1 MCYNIPDPTRLF
13 LADLVPASVEIS
25 LLMKAKLGKGLEH
38 ERSKLMHW
46 LEGSGKAS
54 TFAGWLFENFVHEV
68 LENGG
73 KFTLRSLEFSNSESI
88 QLLMGNQSG
97 IYERFKE
104 KLALD
109 QIFRGIYHAPE
120 ASNLKSVDS
129 FIVIGNVL
137 VLFQITRNASHPV
150 AAEGIVDLLRKLDK
164 LEEVK
169 AGEMT
174 VQLVF
179 VVPIQMSATY
189 SPQPVEN
196 QGVFNLSFEDLR
208 ASDCRVVPNIAEK
221 KKRKLNELGISNV
234 GQLMDAD
241 PTTTSFVRSAVDKL
255 KLDLV
260 AMQELSFLSSMKQFV
275 LGVDYSVQKNMS
287 I

>member
-1 MCYNIPDPTRLF
+1 MNEEYVEKGWVKIRQGLSKIKSLENVESCFDVETDLDEVVQHRLMCYNIPDPNCLF

-25 LLMKAKLGKGLEH
+25 LLMKAKLDKGLEH

-73 KFTLRSLEFSNSESI
+73 KFTLRSLGFPNSESI
-88 QLLMGNQSG
+88 QLLMGKQSG

-120 ASNLKSVDS
+120 ASNLESVDS
-129 FIVIGNVL
+129 FIIIGNVL

-189 SPQPVEN
+189 RPQPVEN
-196 QGVFNLSFEDLR
+196 QGVFLIFHSK
-208 ASDCRVVPNIAEK
+208 I
-221 KKRKLNELGISNV
+221 
-234 GQLMDAD
+234 
-241 PTTTSFVRSAVDKL
+241 
-255 KLDLV
+255 
-260 AMQELSFLSSMKQFV
+260 
-275 LGVDYSVQKNMS
+275 
-287 I
+287 